1 MPTGKP
7 KKRTRPGAGPRR
19 PAQLAPP
26 RPAAPL
32 RTPQFETFSVRL
44 EPARARA
51 LAKRAIEVLPGTWR
65 VRPLAPQLGEYE
77 LVPQRP
83 LAPGRAWTLARA
95 LRRVD
100 GVLEAEPLF
109 GYAGLEPD
117 PDALD
122 AYLAPHERPRATR
135 ASGAGETPKPCA
147 ASNPRWSL
155 EAIAAE
161 SAWDLI
167 GDLPPGRG
175 VLVGHP
181 DTGYT
186 HHPELWGMGPG
197 AVLPHLGYDYVDE
210 DADALDPLVGS
221 FPGHGTA
228 TASVILSPTT
238 ALVAPGVTGVAPAA
252 SLVPV
257 RVSTS
262 VVHFSFSSLTRA
274 LYRLID
280 HAGVHLI
287 SMSLGGPFPSDALER
302 ALAYGIE
309 RGVIPLAAAGNVW
322 PFVVYPA
329 RYERVIAVGASH
341 CQDGKWSGSAS
352 GSAIDV
358 SAPGESVWRACAKPQ
373 DGGPLY
379 GVEPS
384 SGTSYAV
391 ATVAGACALWL
402 AHHGRAALLQRYGA
416 PALADVFRRVLT
428 EAGYRVPPGWDA
440 RRMGVGIVDA
450 AKLLAAPLPA
460 AAAGIRSRAPKGL
473 LESAID
479 YFPGD
484 DPDRVVAALMRGVS
498 PGRGSRASAVRNA
511 LADFGDELLFHL
523 GTSPALRARL
533 HAEASGTTRRA
544 RATPTPLDASAAFR
558 SKLGL

>member
-1 MPTGKP
+1 
-7 KKRTRPGAGPRR
+7 
-19 PAQLAPP
+19 
-26 RPAAPL
+26 
-32 RTPQFETFSVRL
+32 VRL

-77 LVPQRP
+77 LVPGRP
-83 LAPGRAWTLARA
+83 LAAGRAWTLART

-100 GVLEAEPLF
+100 GVVEAEPLF

-117 PDALD
+117 PDAID

-135 ASGAGETPKPCA
+135 ASGSGETPRPCA

-155 EAIAAE
+155 DAVSAE

-186 HHPELWGMGPG
+186 HHPELWGTGPG

-210 DADALDPLVGS
+210 DADALDPLVGAS
-221 FPGHGTA
+221 PGHGTA
-228 TASVILSPTT
+228 TGSVILSPTT

-280 HAGVHLI
+280 HAGVHLV
-287 SMSLGGPFPSDALER
+287 SMSLGGPFPSAALER

-341 CQDGKWSGSAS
+341 CQGGKWSGSAS
-352 GSAIDV
+352 GGAIDI
-358 SAPGESVWRACAKPQ
+358 SAPGESVWRACVTPQ
-373 DGGPLY
+373 DDGPRF
-379 GVEPS
+379 GVEPG

-391 ATVAGACALWL
+391 ATTAGACALWL
-402 AHHGRAALLQRYGA
+402 AYHGRAALLQRYGA

-428 EAGYRVPPGWDA
+428 ESGFRVPPGWDT

-450 AKLLAAPLPA
+450 AKLLGAPLPA
-460 AAAGIRSRAPKGL
+460 AAAGIRSRAPRGL

-484 DPDRVVAALMRGVS
+484 DPDRVVAALTSGV
-498 PGRGSRASAVRNA
+498 SAVRGGRAAAVRAA
-511 LADFGDELLFHL
+511 LADLGDELLFHL

-533 HAEASGTTRRA
+533 HAEASGTARRA
-544 RATPTPLDASAAFR
+544 RAKPAVLDASPAFR
-558 SKLGL
+558 AKLGL